1 MSQVHPLQLQHEQ
14 FHEQALQETAQAASL
29 LSTAPLDPSS
39 MPQSE
44 IDSMN
49 RHSAEPTGGLGSQGG
64 QVRDSGATVNG
75 NPNVGAGAGAGVV
88 GAGEP
93 DSLPPG
99 AQEEEQEME
108 DDMALAS
115 FVPLEKL
122 QVNGITPLDLKKL
135 REFGLHTVEAVA
147 YAPRK
152 QLLEVK
158 GISEAKAD
166 RLLNE
171 AARLV
176 PMGFVTAAD
185 FHLRRSEMICLTT
198 GSKNLDTLLGGG
210 IETGSITELFGEF
223 RTGKSQLCHTLA
235 VTCQI
240 PLDIGGGEGKCL
252 YIDTEGTFRP
262 VRLVSI
268 AQRFGLDPDDALNN
282 VAYARA
288 YNADH
293 QIRLLDAAAQMMSES
308 RFSLV
313 VVDSVMA
320 LYRTDFSGRGELSA
334 RQMHLAKFMR
344 ALQRLADQ
352 FGVAVVVTNQVVAQV
367 DGGMT
372 FNPDPKKP
380 IGGNIMA
387 HSSTTRLGFRKGKGC
402 QRLCKVVDSPCL
414 PEADCIFAIYE
425 DGVGDPREDDD

>member
-1 MSQVHPLQLQHEQ
+1 MTQTREAFQDTPSQNQQL
-14 FHEQALQETAQAASL
+14 SL
-29 LSTAPLDPSS
+29 MSTAPADPSS
-39 MPQSE
+39 VAQS
-44 IDSMN
+44 
-49 RHSAEPTGGLGSQGG
+49 P
-64 QVRDSGATVNG
+64 VRFTPSGAANG
-75 NPNVGAGAGAGVV
+75 EYVESSEGPAARENN
-88 GAGEP
+88 E
-93 DSLPPG
+93 
-99 AQEEEQEME
+99 QEEEE
-108 DDMALAS
+108 DVALVS

-122 QVNGITPLDLKKL
+122 QINGITSADLKKL
-135 REFGLHTVEAVA
+135 RESGLHTVEAVA

-152 QLLEVK
+152 HLMEIK

-166 RLLNE
+166 RLLGE

-308 RFSLV
+308 RFSLI

-367 DGGMT
+367 DGGMS

-387 HSSTTRLGFRKGKGC
+387 HSSTTRLGFKKGRGC

-414 PEADCIFAIYE
+414 PEADCVFAIYE
-425 DGVGDPREDDD
+425 DGVGDPREEDE

>member
-1 MSQVHPLQLQHEQ
+1 MSQVEEAIIQNSQLDQSSH
-14 FHEQALQETAQAASL
+14 SL
-29 LSTAPLDPSS
+29 MSTAP
-39 MPQSE
+39 
-44 IDSMN
+44 
-49 RHSAEPTGGLGSQGG
+49 AELTQNVAENGFTPAGSQ
-64 QVRDSGATVNG
+64 SHINET
-75 NPNVGAGAGAGVV
+75 
-88 GAGEP
+88 
-93 DSLPPG
+93 
-99 AQEEEQEME
+99 QEEVEEGE
-108 DDMALAS
+108 EAGYDEELALAS

-122 QVNGITPLDLKKL
+122 QVNGITAADLKKL
-135 REFGLHTVEAVA
+135 REDGLHTAEAVA

-152 QLLEVK
+152 ALLEIK

-166 RLLNE
+166 KLLNE

-185 FHLRRSEMICLTT
+185 FHSRRSEMICLTT

-210 IETGSITELFGEF
+210 VETGSITELFGEF
-223 RTGKSQLCHTLA
+223 TTGKSQLCHTLA

-240 PLDIGGGEGKCL
+240 PLDVGGGEGKCL

-262 VRLVSI
+262 IRLVSI

-293 QIRLLDAAAQMMSES
+293 QLKLLDAAAQMMSES
-308 RFSLV
+308 RFSLI

-367 DGGMT
+367 DGAAM

-387 HSSTTRLGFRKGKGC
+387 HSSTTRLGFKKGKGC
-402 QRLCKVVDSPCL
+402 QRICKVVDSPCL
-414 PEADCIFAIYE
+414 PEADCVFAIYE
-425 DGVGDPREDDD
+425 DGVGDPREEDE

>member
-1 MSQVHPLQLQHEQ
+1 MSQVQEQHISESQLQYGNASLMSTVPADPSQPIGNGNGSDAIAATDASADGGDSQEQ
-14 FHEQALQETAQAASL
+14 EQA
-29 LSTAPLDPSS
+29 
-39 MPQSE
+39 
-44 IDSMN
+44 
-49 RHSAEPTGGLGSQGG
+49 QGE
-64 QVRDSGATVNG
+64 A
-75 NPNVGAGAGAGVV
+75 
-88 GAGEP
+88 
-93 DSLPPG
+93 
-99 AQEEEQEME
+99 EEEE
-108 DDMALAS
+108 DDESALGS
-115 FVPLEKL
+115 FVPIEKL
-122 QVNGITPLDLKKL
+122 QVNGITAADVKKL
-135 REFGLHTVEAVA
+135 RESGLHTAEAVA

-152 QLLEVK
+152 ALLEIK

-166 RLLNE
+166 KLLNE

-185 FHLRRSEMICLTT
+185 FHLRRSELICLTS

-210 IETGSITELFGEF
+210 VETGSITELFGEF

-293 QIRLLDAAAQMMSES
+293 QLRLLDAAAQMMSES
-308 RFSLV
+308 RFSLI

-352 FGVAVVVTNQVVAQV
+352 FGVAVVITNQVVAQV
-367 DGGMT
+367 DGGMS

-387 HSSTTRLGFRKGKGC
+387 HSSTTRLGFKKGKGP
-402 QRLCKVVDSPCL
+402 QRICKVVDSPCL
-414 PEADCIFAIYE
+414 PEAECVFAIYE
-425 DGVGDPREDDD
+425 DGVGDPREEDE